1 MRRTV
6 FALLSCLLAVSCI
19 ENVDFGPELR
29 RKLTVNCILSGNDSI
44 QKLDLKYSGSVGDMF
59 YDAPEE
65 ADVRLYADGAEVGR
79 FEKES
84 FARWT
89 LDLEPEAGTTYRLEV
104 KVPGEG
110 EFSAETVM
118 PAPAPV
124 VKRGYSSDQLKTY
137 AQLHGAP
144 PFWMFITRGNS
155 LERRIATNHPYVD
168 GFNALDY
175 IIFTDFGG
183 NGHYPEHLGYLRIG
197 ETDFEDEMQ
206 FYVEGF
212 QNNVVLVAR
221 AVSPEYDRYLKSS
234 LTKAMAYL
242 DVNDPT
248 RYLEENTVY
257 CNIEGGLGIFGAF
270 VDVRIPR
277 NAYTDPPKP

>member
-1 MRRTV
+1 MRKTV

-118 PAPAPV
+118 PAPA
-124 VKRGYSSDQLKTY
+124 RL
-137 AQLHGAP
+137 
-144 PFWMFITRGNS
+144 
-155 LERRIATNHPYVD
+155 
-168 GFNALDY
+168 
-175 IIFTDFGG
+175 
-183 NGHYPEHLGYLRIG
+183 
-197 ETDFEDEMQ
+197 
-206 FYVEGF
+206 F
-212 QNNVVLVAR
+212 Q
-221 AVSPEYDRYLKSS
+221 
-234 LTKAMAYL
+234 
-242 DVNDPT
+242 
-248 RYLEENTVY
+248 
-257 CNIEGGLGIFGAF
+257 
-270 VDVRIPR
+270 
-277 NAYTDPPKP
+277 